1 MRLNRLTLT
10 LGLLAAGAAAS
21 AGTVQVDF
29 IAPTSYSDAGRTLA
43 EAQAYRDTLA
53 RYLQALGDRYLAP
66 GEALKV
72 DVLDIDLAGTVRPSR
87 RTQGD
92 LRITRGSAD
101 YPRIKMRYSLVSG
114 DKVVRSGEETV
125 SDLNYLGHT
134 PNYSNEYPLRF
145 EKRMLADWFKAR
157 FVEHK
162 AAAG

>member
-1 MRLNRLTLT
+1 MRLNRTTFVLCLM
-10 LGLLAAGAAAS
+10 AVGASAS

-29 IAPTSYSDAGRTLA
+29 IAPTDFADAGATLA
-43 EAQAYRDTLA
+43 DAEANRNTLMH
-53 RYLQALGDRYLAP
+53 YLQSLGERYLAP
-66 GEALKV
+66 GETLKV

-87 RTQGD
+87 RAHGD

-101 YPRIKMRYSLVSG
+101 YPRIKLRYSLISG

-125 SDLNYLGHT
+125 RDLNYLGHT
-134 PNYSNEYPLRF
+134 TNYANGEPLRF

-162 AAAG
+162 SAAS